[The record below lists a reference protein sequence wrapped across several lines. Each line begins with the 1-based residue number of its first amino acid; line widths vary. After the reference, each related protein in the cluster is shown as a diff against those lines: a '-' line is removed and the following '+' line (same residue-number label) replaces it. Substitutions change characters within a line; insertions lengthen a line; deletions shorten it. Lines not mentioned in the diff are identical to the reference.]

1 MRTGL
6 PTLLLLALSPCFL
19 TANALA
25 QEARD
30 PIVVIDQQLFDKH
43 EELKAA
49 IQARDEQNAKYEEQ
63 QQSVAELTKLVKSL
77 DKTLSE
83 AKANLESDY
92 SRMIDNPSIDLAATQ
107 EKYQDAWSK
116 VKQNQKQRL
125 SEEQQLQELKHQL
138 DLANSEV
145 EAIEQSIEVLDQN
158 KLRARAERL
167 QEELQQAHTL
177 SVSFTNRC
185 QADMT
190 IAQCDRQTRDLALQ
204 KAVKQFQSEL
214 IANTS
219 EPQVVKL
226 NANKVPFNIHVLRS
240 KSKESGF
247 YDGVRYRSLMDVEMQ
262 ARPTQSAACTLLGI
276 DKQYCFEPETLSDKD
291 AFVSNKEVA
300 WVTLTIR
307 SNLFDDNVT
316 INGVNYGSTPVE
328 VMLPVGPHM
337 ITVEKEGYRSFHR
350 ELTVK
355 RDQNLRAV
363 LVEKANP
370 LREGDKFADS
380 LGSGLQ
386 GPELST
392 ILSGQYLVG
401 EHGSKQLKL
410 KHPLGFG
417 TTPITVGQFKA
428 FVDATNY
435 QTDAELTNTCTA
447 IVKGEVTPIS
457 KGYWRNP
464 GFKQASNSPVVCV
477 SRNDAQA
484 YANWLSNKTNHSYRL
499 PSEDEWEI
507 AARAGAETYYWW
519 GDQFI
524 PNQANTGWGG
534 TPWSNKSTSPVNAF
548 KPNRLGI
555 YDTVGNVWQWTSDTR
570 GLLKGGAW
578 NFSPDMAAAHQQL
591 SLSSSSA
598 ANYVGFRVVRDIH

>member
-6 PTLLLLALSPCFL
+6 PTLLLALSPCFIS
-19 TANALA
+19 ASVLA

-30 PIVVIDQQLFDKH
+30 PIVVLDQQLFDKH

-49 IQARDEQNAKYEEQ
+49 TRARDEQNAKFEEQ
-63 QQSVAELTKLVKSL
+63 QQVVAQLTKLAKSL
-77 DKTLSE
+77 DETLNE
-83 AKANLESDY
+83 AKTSLENDY
-92 SRMIDNPSIDLAATQ
+92 SRMIEDPNIDLAATQ
-107 EKYQDAWSK
+107 KKYQDAWSK
-116 VKQNQKQRL
+116 VKQNQSQRL
-125 SEEQQLQELKHQL
+125 SGEQELQELQHQL

-145 EAIEQSIEVLDQN
+145 EAIEQSIDALDQN

-167 QEELQQAHTL
+167 QEELQQAHSL

-214 IANTS
+214 VATTS

-240 KSKESGF
+240 RAKESGF

-276 DKQYCFEPETLSDKD
+276 DKQYCFEPETLNDKD
-291 AFVSNKEVA
+291 TLVSNKEVA

-307 SNLFDDNVT
+307 SNLFDDKVA

-350 ELTVK
+350 ELTVR
-355 RDQNLRAV
+355 RDQNLRAE
-363 LVEKANP
+363 LVQKANP

-392 ILSGQYLVG
+392 ILSGQYILG
-401 EHGSKQLKL
+401 EHGSKQLQL
-410 KHPLGFG
+410 KHPFGFG
-417 TTPITVGQFKA
+417 TTPVTVGQFKT
-428 FVDATNY
+428 FIDATNY
-435 QTDAELTNTCTA
+435 QTDAELKNTCTA
-447 IVKGEVTPIS
+447 IVKGEVTPIA

-484 YANWLSNKTNHSYRL
+484 YANWLSSKTKHRYRL

-507 AARAGAETYYWW
+507 AARAGAETHYWW

-534 TPWSNKSTSPVNAF
+534 TSWSNKSTSPVNAF

-555 YDTVGNVWQWTSDTR
+555 YDTVGNIWQWTSDSR

-598 ANYVGFRVVRDIH
+598 ANYVGFRVVRDIN

>member
-25 QEARD
+25 QEARG

-214 IANTS
+214 IASTS

-435 QTDAELTNTCTA
+435 QTDAELKNTCTA

-555 YDTVGNVWQWTSDTR
+555 YDTVGNVWQWTSDAR

>member
-214 IANTS
+214 IASTS

-435 QTDAELTNTCTA
+435 QTDAELKNTCTA

-499 PSEDEWEI
+499 PNEDEWEI
-507 AARAGAETYYWW
+507 AARAGAETHYWW

-555 YDTVGNVWQWTSDTR
+555 YDTVGNVWQWTSDAR